1 MTIEDL
7 DLYDHYPRL
16 KAAKA
21 METPTPGEA
30 RSVEA
35 LRAVVTTLARLPS
48 YKEAAQLSLAE
59 SPRHTTQ
66 LWRQLVNDQRT
77 WLAKSLIEVI
87 DGEYPRD
94 LWKWFNV
101 LDFMRV
107 THAPRT

>member
-35 LRAVVTTLARLPS
+35 LRAVVTTLAQALTASAGAGPASTMAYRVERRRLID
-48 YKEAAQLSLAE
+48 AAVSMLQ
-59 SPRHTTQ
+59 
-66 LWRQLVNDQRT
+66 
-77 WLAKSLIEVI
+77 
-87 DGEYPRD
+87 
-94 LWKWFNV
+94 V
-101 LDFMRV
+101 LRGQS
-107 THAPRT
+107 